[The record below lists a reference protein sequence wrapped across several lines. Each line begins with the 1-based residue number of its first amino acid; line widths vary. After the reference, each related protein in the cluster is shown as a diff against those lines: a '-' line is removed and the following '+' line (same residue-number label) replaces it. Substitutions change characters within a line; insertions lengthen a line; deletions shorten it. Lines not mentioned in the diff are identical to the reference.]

1 MKNEIIH
8 NGLPSSAYTDKEFW
22 LTEAQ
27 TVFSD
32 SWVFVGYNHEF
43 KDTGDAIPIKV
54 AQQPILLVKN
64 IKGNIN
70 AFHNVCSHRCVIL
83 VDQAKNVKKII
94 SCPYHAWAY
103 DLDGKL
109 LASPHFGGTNKHEPK
124 NFIK

>member
-1 MKNEIIH
+1 MVCPHLHILIRN
-8 NGLPSSAYTDKEFW
+8 FW

-83 VDQAKNVKKII
+83 VDQAKNVKKNNKLPL
-94 SCPYHAWAY
+94 SC
-103 DLDGKL
+103 LG
-109 LASPHFGGTNKHEPK
+109 
-124 NFIK
+124 I